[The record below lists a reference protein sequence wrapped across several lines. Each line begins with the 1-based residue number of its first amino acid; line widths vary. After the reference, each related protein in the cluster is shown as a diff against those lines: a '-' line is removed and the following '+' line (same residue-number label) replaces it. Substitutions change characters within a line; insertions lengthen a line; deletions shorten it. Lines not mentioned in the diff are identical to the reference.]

1 MRRKALITGGTGFV
15 GKHLEKELLKN
26 KYEVYSVGRE
36 QMNLLNY
43 ENVHA
48 IIRKIKPDYIF
59 HLAGIA
65 FVPTSWKDPE
75 MTYKVNTLGTLHLL
89 DAVRSVGIDPKIHL
103 CGSSEEYGMVYED
116 ELPIKE
122 TNPLR
127 PLSPYAV
134 SKIGLDLLG
143 YQYYKSYGLK
153 IIRTRAFNHDGYGRG
168 EEYMTSNFAKQI
180 VQIEKGYKEP
190 VIYHGELSSKRD
202 ISDARDIV
210 IAYRLALEKCDVGE
224 VYNIGSG
231 VTHTVG
237 EVLKM
242 LIDLS
247 HVRVELKLDQNR
259 MRPSDV
265 KVLLCDSSKFIEKTG
280 WKPKYTLK
288 DVLSEE
294 LRFWRE
300 KL

>member
-1 MRRKALITGGTGFV
+1 MKKKALITGVSGFV
-15 GKHLEKELLKN
+15 GQHLQRELLEN
-26 KYEVYSVGRE
+26 GYEVVGVDRE
-36 QMNLLNY
+36 KMNVCDY
-43 ENVHA
+43 DVVHA
-48 IIRKIKPDYIF
+48 IIRKYKPDYIF

-65 FVPTSWKDPE
+65 YVPTSWKDPE

-134 SKIGLDLLG
+134 SKIGLDMLG

-180 VQIEKGYKEP
+180 IQIEKGYREP
-190 VIYHGELSSKRD
+190 IIYHGELSSKRD
-202 ISDARDIV
+202 ISDVRDIV
-210 IAYRLALEKCDVGE
+210 VAYRLALEKCDFGE
-224 VYNIGSG
+224 VYNIGLG

-237 EVLKM
+237 EVLQM

-247 HVRVELKLDQNR
+247 HVKVELKLDSNR

-265 KVLLCDSSKFIEKTG
+265 KVLLCDGSKFIEKTG
-280 WKPKYTLK
+280 WKPKYSLE